1 MILQCLRIRNL
12 QWHLLELE
20 CSETICSQVY
30 SNCTSSSSW
39 PIISPFPSFSRV
51 CGCAGAGGWQICL
64 GYFVFL
70 WHLFPVSFG
79 HLGLCQ
85 GKMLP
90 QCWQWFG
97 GGASFSARLSCF
109 PRPRVWLCKTP
120 LGPSPTQ
127 YVDSAVIEYYHVISC
142 LNLEREGGL
151 LKHLSVLRLHSFGQK
166 RFSQNLIGRCSI
178 CWFVLIFMLIHTF
191 IDFRLVFIWWYSFAA
206 MLWCNPS
213 TCRTSDIDDWHGLSN
228 RKCFHLHPTSC
239 TTSSVQIGLCT
250 GFKMVASRLV
260 GICWIGNVDPTP
272 D

>member
-1 MILQCLRIRNL
+1 MIWWWSFFLSTTVVLSKAKSLTVQNSIRA
-12 QWHLLELE
+12 
-20 CSETICSQVY
+20 
-30 SNCTSSSSW
+30 
-39 PIISPFPSFSRV
+39 FSDAVR
-51 CGCAGAGGWQICL
+51 WFS
-64 GYFVFL
+64 GY
-70 WHLFPVSFG
+70 WI
-79 HLGLCQ
+79 
-85 GKMLP
+85 
-90 QCWQWFG
+90 
-97 GGASFSARLSCF
+97 LSCYIM
-109 PRPRVWLCKTP
+109 L
-120 LGPSPTQ
+120 
-127 YVDSAVIEYYHVISC
+127 YHVISC

-239 TTSSVQIGLCT
+239 ITSSVQIGLCT